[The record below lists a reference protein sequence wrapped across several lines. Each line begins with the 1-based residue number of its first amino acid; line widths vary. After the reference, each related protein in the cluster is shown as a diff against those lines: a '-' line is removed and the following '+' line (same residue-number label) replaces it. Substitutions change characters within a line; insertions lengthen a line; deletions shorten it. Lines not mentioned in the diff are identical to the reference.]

1 MMWLSPAW
9 LWLLLL
15 TPLPFVWPRR
25 VTGAQA
31 RRALG
36 RALTLALIVLAL
48 AQPARLGTS
57 DQSAVVVLVDASPS
71 VALDPA
77 ALTARAQALAEALR
91 EGANVTVRTID
102 QSLLGAGL
110 ARASAEIPRG
120 QRGAVVLLTDGQSRD
135 AEWAAALES
144 LAARDVPVH
153 AIELPTADVPRITSL
168 TALSES
174 GPRVGAPYALVAD
187 VDNQGAARDIVLEFV
202 PQATGYAA
210 ALDIAR
216 TTLPANTRGQVRFD
230 LEPDAAMQGLGRW
243 VVRLARPEADEA
255 TAIQDT
261 ARLEQDVWIAG
272 PRLVL
277 YLGTRGEAARAEMN
291 AVIGP
296 GFDLK
301 TPAQLDQPLDA
312 LDRAGL
318 SAFDLVV
325 LDDQPAAE
333 LGDVFLGALS
343 EAVRQDGLGLFATGG
358 ERAFGPGGWH
368 NTSIEN
374 LLPVELVQKEEKRD
388 PSTTLVVILD
398 TSGSMG
404 GQRVQL
410 AKEVARLAIHR
421 LLPHDKVGIVEF
433 YGAKRWAAPIQP
445 ASNSIEL
452 ERALNRLSA
461 GGGTVILP
469 AIEEAYYGLK
479 NVRTRYKHVLILTDG
494 GVETG
499 AFEPLLRSM
508 SEEGINVSTVLI
520 GGNAHSEFLVT
531 LSNWGKGRFYSV
543 PNRFNLP
550 EIILKQPTTAKLPAL
565 RPGPHALIAR
575 GGSYWWGAALPPESS
590 PLVIDAYVETRLRP
604 GAAALL
610 ESRDEQHPVLATWA
624 LGQGRVTALMT
635 ELTGPASAAWRE
647 AAFVGP
653 LLARVLEQT
662 RRAEAP
668 LEAHVQIQGA
678 ATAIETTRSTSAR
691 DLNDAGAPR
700 AHSTARVLVPSERA
714 TWLND
719 VQALAPAAYTGEFNV
734 PPERALDFSALAAI
748 GGSHTPYDQWDAAWR
763 PTLGAGAGTARLIAL
778 WPWLLVAAIL
788 AYLIDVLVRR
798 LSLSTRS

>member
-15 TPLPFVWPRR
+15 TPLPFVWPQR
-25 VTGAQA
+25 VSAAQA
-31 RRALG
+31 RRAFG

-57 DQSAVVVLVDASPS
+57 DRPAFVVLVDASPS
-71 VALDPA
+71 VAVDATELK
-77 ALTARAQALAEALR
+77 ARADALATTLGQDAT
-91 EGANVTVRTID
+91 VTVHSLD

-110 ARASAEIPRG
+110 ARAGAQIPRG
-120 QRGAVVLLTDGQSRD
+120 QRAAVVLLTDGQSRD
-135 AEWAAALES
+135 AEWPAALQA

-153 AIELPTADVPRITSL
+153 AIELPTAGVPRITKL
-168 TALSES
+168 TARSET
-174 GPRVGAPYALVAD
+174 GPRVGAPYTLLAN
-187 VDNQGAARDIVLEFV
+187 VDNQGTAREIVLEFV
-202 PQATGYAA
+202 PQAEAA
-210 ALDIAR
+210 GSAPIDVAR
-216 TTLPANTRGQVRFD
+216 TTVPADTRGQVRFD
-230 LEPDAAMQGLGRW
+230 VEPDAAMQGLGRW
-243 VVRLARPEADEA
+243 VVRLVDPEGTTTNQ
-255 TAIQDT
+255 TAH
-261 ARLEQDVWIAG
+261 LEQDAWIAG
-272 PRLVL
+272 PRRVL
-277 YLGTRGEAARAEMN
+277 YLTSRDADARTEMN
-291 AVIGP
+291 ALIGP
-296 GFDLK
+296 GFDLV

-312 LDRAGL
+312 MDRAALG
-318 SAFDLVV
+318 AFDLVV
-325 LDDQPAAE
+325 LDDEPAAE

-565 RPGPHALIAR
+565 RPGPHALVAR
-575 GGSYWWGAALPPESS
+575 GGPYWWGAFLPPESS

-610 ESRDEQHPVLATWA
+610 ESRDENHPVLATWA

-635 ELTGPASAAWRE
+635 ELTGPASAAWRD

-668 LEAHVQIQGA
+668 LETHIQTQGA
-678 ATAIETTRSTSAR
+678 AAAIATTRSASAQF
-691 DLNDAGAPR
+691 AESVAAPR
-700 AHSTARVLVPSERA
+700 ATSTARVLVPSERA
-714 TWLND
+714 TWLAD

-734 PPERALDFSALAAI
+734 PAERAFDFSALAAI
-748 GGSHTPYDQWDAAWR
+748 GGSRTPYDQWDPAWR
-763 PTLGAGAGTARLIAL
+763 PTPGAGAGTARLIAL
-778 WPWLLVAAIL
+778 WPWLLIAAIL
-788 AYLIDVLVRR
+788 AYLVDVLVRR
-798 LSLSTRS
+798 LSFPTRP